1 MTRVPVP
8 VVRAFAVAAALAL
21 SATACG
27 SGAAK
32 AACDKLQSTIQD
44 VGKQGMAQIADPN
57 GMAQTYANA
66 ATIMRQEGKTAGDG
80 SVEQAA
86 NHAASALEA
95 LGQQV
100 KSAASSTS
108 TVPQMPSMSELISA
122 GQELKQACGA

>member
-1 MTRVPVP
+1 MTRVPVRA
-8 VVRAFAVAAALAL
+8 VRAFALTAALAL

-27 SGAAK
+27 GGSAK

-44 VGKQGMAQIADPN
+44 VGKQGMAQISDPN

-66 ATIMRQEGKTAGDG
+66 AGVIRQEGKSAGDD
-80 SVEQAA
+80 SVAKAA
-86 NHAASALEA
+86 DHAASALEA

-108 TVPQMPSMSELISA
+108 TVPQMPSMNDLISA